1 LINTA
6 NIYNYFKFSIKKFM
20 IYKSIFINQFV
31 NQPISDSS
39 VHFRCF
45 VCSVLPFL
53 FVCLCGREGI
63 KNSHAWRILTPRKIV
78 MTIFLFF
85 SFHFKHFNKKRNRST
100 RGIEQTNVGQGK
112 VSNAL
117 NACLVVTHLV
127 KKKASENRG
136 KTVLVLFY

>member
-1 LINTA
+1 MINTS
-6 NIYNYFKFSIKKFM
+6 NIYNYFTFSIKKFM
-20 IYKSIFINQFV
+20 IYKSIFIDQFV
-31 NQPISDSS
+31 NQLISDSS

-63 KNSHAWRILTPRKIV
+63 KNSHAWRISTPRKIV

-117 NACLVVTHLV
+117 NACLVVTNLV
-127 KKKASENRG
+127 KRTHYKIVG
-136 KTVLVLFY
+136 KPFL